1 MLSIWWVVVALV
13 LGYMLGILVTALMAV
28 AGRTEL
34 QLTNTAK
41 KGRAP
46 RAS

>member
-13 LGYMLGILVTALMAV
+13 LGYMLGMLVTSLMAV
-28 AGRTEL
+28 AARTDL

-41 KGRAP
+41 ERRAP